1 MCIEWPDLHG
11 ILCHCILYMYDVYSP
26 LPLSLSHF
34 LDHSY
39 LPGRDFVL
47 SEGVPPGT
55 SSPNRL
61 YGNATFQFLF
71 SVCSIG
77 LLSLS

>member
-1 MCIEWPDLHG
+1 MGFCVTLFYT
-11 ILCHCILYMYDVYSP
+11 CTMYIHLS
-26 LPLSLSHF
+26 LSLSHF

-39 LPGRDFVL
+39 LPGRDYVL
-47 SEGVPPGT
+47 SEGVPPST